1 MHTFADYRAAPD
13 ALTARAIER
22 AIERAIAAAA
32 TAAHAAYQADPT
44 DANRDAF
51 ISAAATDCAVA
62 YYATHGEP
70 WRA

>member
-1 MHTFADYRAAPD
+1 MHTLADYRAAPD

-22 AIERAIAAAA
+22 AIAAAAA
-32 TAAHAAYQADPT
+32 TAHAAYQVDPS
-44 DANRDAF
+44 DDNRDAF

>member
-1 MHTFADYRAAPD
+1 MHTLADYRAATNPL
-13 ALTARAIER
+13 AAR

-32 TAAHAAYQADPT
+32 TAAHAAYCADPS

-62 YYATHGEP
+62 YHATHGEP

>member
-1 MHTFADYRAAPD
+1 MLTLADYRAAPD
-13 ALTARAIER
+13 AAAAR

-32 TAAHAAYQADPT
+32 ETAHAAYQADPS

-62 YYATHGEP
+62 YHATHGEP

>member
-1 MHTFADYRAAPD
+1 MHTLADYCAAPD
-13 ALTARAIER
+13 ALTAR

-62 YYATHGEP
+62 YHATHGEP
-70 WRA
+70 RRA

>member
-1 MHTFADYRAAPD
+1 MHTLADYCAATDPI
-13 ALTARAIER
+13 AAR

-32 TAAHAAYQADPT
+32 TAAHAAYQADPS

-62 YYATHGEP
+62 YHATHGEP

>member
-1 MHTFADYRAAPD
+1 MHTLADYRAAPD
-13 ALTARAIER
+13 ALAAR

-32 TAAHAAYQADPT
+32 TVAYDAYQADPS

-62 YYATHGEP
+62 YHATHGEP

>member
-1 MHTFADYRAAPD
+1 MHTLADYCAAPD

-22 AIERAIAAAA
+22 AIADAA
-32 TAAHAAYQADPT
+32 TAAHAAYQADPS

-62 YYATHGEP
+62 YHATHGEP

>member
-1 MHTFADYRAAPD
+1 MHTLADYCAALDPL
-13 ALTARAIER
+13 AARAIER
-22 AIERAIAAAA
+22 AIATAA
-32 TAAHAAYQADPT
+32 TAAHAAYQADPS

-62 YYATHGEP
+62 YHATHGEP

>member
-1 MHTFADYRAAPD
+1 MTLADYRNAPD
-13 ALTARAIER
+13 AQTAR

-32 TAAHAAYQADPT
+32 ETAHAAYVADPT
-44 DANRDAF
+44 PETRDAF
-51 ISAAATDCAVA
+51 LAIAATDCAVA

>member
-1 MHTFADYRAAPD
+1 MHTLADYCAAPD
-13 ALTARAIER
+13 P
-22 AIERAIAAAA
+22 AAAA
-32 TAAHAAYQADPT
+32 TAAHSAYQADPS

-62 YYATHGEP
+62 YHATHGEP